1 MKKGIIFSI
10 AVVAIFYVWW
20 QIFIPVQNTKKE
32 KITSQPIIQT
42 HEEYSATAEKF
53 NKKYQ
58 VLYGMDENLS
68 LRGTTRFSRKI
79 LVNLGLS
86 EKELTDNL
94 IHAAWEM
101 QKEKNATAIMIFA
114 YRIDDTQRDL
124 YTAGR
129 CCLAPSGKWAEAYS
143 TKSNLLPIVE
153 TAEIYFRHIPPMY
166 RIKSN
171 ATINENNTCLYKNED
186 FEDGNIIARL
196 KKGTKAI
203 VVGSKRFFSI
213 DDFMDIYE
221 IQFSVRGGKNVVG
234 WVRGDKLD
242 TFQPEMTVA
251 QPAPEKNMTQ
261 YLKERYKTIYLHD
274 KKISDWKK
282 AKREDKI
289 IICEVFI
296 LIALSTDKLKITV
309 ISMENVTDYAKIL
322 ADTVDAVVSNSR
334 NFDYINVIEMIMNIA
349 KSIGWI

>member
-101 QKEKNATAIMIFA
+101 QKEKKRHRHHDF
-114 YRIDDTQRDL
+114 
-124 YTAGR
+124 
-129 CCLAPSGKWAEAYS
+129 CLQD
-143 TKSNLLPIVE
+143 
-153 TAEIYFRHIPPMY
+153 R
-166 RIKSN
+166 
-171 ATINENNTCLYKNED
+171 
-186 FEDGNIIARL
+186 
-196 KKGTKAI
+196 
-203 VVGSKRFFSI
+203 
-213 DDFMDIYE
+213 
-221 IQFSVRGGKNVVG
+221 
-234 WVRGDKLD
+234 
-242 TFQPEMTVA
+242 
-251 QPAPEKNMTQ
+251 
-261 YLKERYKTIYLHD
+261 
-274 KKISDWKK
+274 
-282 AKREDKI
+282 
-289 IICEVFI
+289 
-296 LIALSTDKLKITV
+296 
-309 ISMENVTDYAKIL
+309 
-322 ADTVDAVVSNSR
+322 
-334 NFDYINVIEMIMNIA
+334 
-349 KSIGWI
+349 

>member
-1 MKKGIIFSI
+1 
-10 AVVAIFYVWW
+10 
-20 QIFIPVQNTKKE
+20 
-32 KITSQPIIQT
+32 
-42 HEEYSATAEKF
+42 
-53 NKKYQ
+53 
-58 VLYGMDENLS
+58 
-68 LRGTTRFSRKI
+68 
-79 LVNLGLS
+79 
-86 EKELTDNL
+86 
-94 IHAAWEM
+94 
-101 QKEKNATAIMIFA
+101 MIFA

-124 YTAGR
+124 YPAGR